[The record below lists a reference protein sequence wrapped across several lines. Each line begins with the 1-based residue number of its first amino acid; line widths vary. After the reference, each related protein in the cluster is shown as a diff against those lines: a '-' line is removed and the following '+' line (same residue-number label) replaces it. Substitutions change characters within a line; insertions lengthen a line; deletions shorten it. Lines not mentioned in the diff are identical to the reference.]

1 MNSRKSAPTTLPRL
15 LTVPEAAEALA
26 VSARTVW
33 RWIEAGELETYRLGS
48 AGPDRTGRAQPVP
61 REAAPP
67 LTTPDNC
74 SHCVPTTWISL
85 VNTC

>member
-33 RWIEAGELETYRLGS
+33 RWIEARKLESYRLGRGVRVAEGELS
-48 AGPDRTGRAQPVP
+48 RFLER
-61 REAAPP
+61 RRR
-67 LTTPDNC
+67 
-74 SHCVPTTWISL
+74 H
-85 VNTC
+85 